1 MNEYFLKNWLADAI
15 ANGAHEGFPT
25 LFPPVQSAGE
35 MGEKEGKFSYLFTCK
50 RGKRREIMGGN
61 LFHRFSLEKSR
72 EPLEKFSLLLNLMV
86 PYMAYKSL
94 QKKS

>member
-1 MNEYFLKNWLADAI
+1 LKNTVSIKNLKKKQI
-15 ANGAHEGFPT
+15 INEGFPT

-61 LFHRFSLEKSR
+61 FFPRFSLEKSR
-72 EPLEKFSLLLNLMV
+72 EPLD
-86 PYMAYKSL
+86 YK
-94 QKKS
+94 

>member
-1 MNEYFLKNWLADAI
+1 MDMKTVVSKKDKS
-15 ANGAHEGFPT
+15 EGFPT

-61 LFHRFSLEKSR
+61 LFPRFSLEKSR
-72 EPLEKFSLLLNLMV
+72 EPLGSRQRTRMHQYNWTTSS
-86 PYMAYKSL
+86 ACG
-94 QKKS
+94 